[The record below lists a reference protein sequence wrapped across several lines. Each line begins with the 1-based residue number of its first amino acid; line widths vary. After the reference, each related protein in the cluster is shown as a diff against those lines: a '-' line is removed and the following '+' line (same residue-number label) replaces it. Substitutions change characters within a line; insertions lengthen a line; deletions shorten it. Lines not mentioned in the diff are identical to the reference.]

1 MGNSATKEQRQVP
14 ARLRTESRRGS
25 SATPSD
31 PDSPASI
38 PPLPSPSSHQRPPVY
53 SSRSGRGSQPNL
65 SALLG
70 LSHGADR
77 DRDTD
82 APEARRESKQE
93 RDQRRL
99 ERDRVNRER
108 ERTRSMR
115 EEHVDGG
122 YLVTQGVYT
131 GLEDFNKYIVRQ
143 LMVCTIVHGQAPC

>member
-38 PPLPSPSSHQRPPVY
+38 PPPTPSSHQRPPVY

-65 SALLG
+65 STILG

-77 DRDTD
+77 DSD
-82 APEARRESKQE
+82 APETRRESKQE

-115 EEHVDGG
+115 EENVDGG

-131 GLEDFNKYIVRQ
+131 GLEDFNKFIVRQ
-143 LMVCTIVHGQAPC
+143 LMVCTICRGKAPC